1 MTTHTYTTNLVWE
14 GSTGAGY
21 RAYSRSHRAVAAPAA
36 EITLSADPQFRG
48 DSQFVN
54 PEQLLVMAASSCQL
68 LSFLAVAAQN
78 HIDVVNYSDEARG
91 FMSEGVLPMSINRI
105 ELSPVV
111 SVAAGTNHDLVRSLI
126 GKAHE
131 ECYIS
136 NSLTSIVSI
145 NASIVDA

>member
-1 MTTHTYTTNLVWE
+1 MTTHTYTTDLVWK

-21 RAYSRSHRAVAAPAA
+21 RAYSRSHRAVATPAA
-36 EITLSADPQFRG
+36 EIALSADPHFKG

-68 LSFLAVAAQN
+68 LSFLAVAARN
-78 HIDVVNYSDEARG
+78 HIDVVNYADQARG
-91 FMSEGVLPMSINRI
+91 FISENVSPMSINRI
-105 ELSPVV
+105 ELSPVI
-111 SVAAGTNHDLVRSLI
+111 SVAAGTDHDPVRTLI

-145 NASIVDA
+145 NASVVDV